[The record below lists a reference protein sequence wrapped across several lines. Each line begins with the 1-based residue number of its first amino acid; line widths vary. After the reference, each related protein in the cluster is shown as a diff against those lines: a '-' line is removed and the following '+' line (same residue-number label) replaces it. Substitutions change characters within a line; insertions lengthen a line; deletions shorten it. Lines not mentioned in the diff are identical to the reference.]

1 MSSTITFRTISAGS
15 AQAEVLYSKDDICFY
30 LTDPKTGVLRDKGH
44 DLDGISIAGKI
55 LIFPSGKG
63 SAVVQDEGLF
73 SLNENG
79 NLPAAM
85 IIETP
90 ETVLVFGALL
100 LNIPVIDSVCKDDMK
115 KLFSGVKIQLNTEK
129 KLLKVISQ

>member
-1 MSSTITFRTISAGS
+1 VNSAIEFRKISAGT
-15 AQAEVLYSKDDICFY
+15 AEAEVLYSNDDICFY

-44 DLDGISIAGKI
+44 DLDGVSVAGKI
-55 LIFPSGKG
+55 LVFPSGKG

-73 SLNENG
+73 SLKENG

-100 LNIPVIDSVCKDDMK
+100 LNIPLIDGISENDKA
-115 KLFSGVKIQLNTEK
+115 KLKNGVRLRLDTEQE
-129 KLLKVISQ
+129 LLIIVTK

>member
-1 MSSTITFRTISAGS
+1 MSSDINFRKISAG
-15 AQAEVLYSKDDICFY
+15 AAEAEVLHSKDDICFY
-30 LTDPKTGVLRDKGH
+30 LTDPKTGILRDKGH
-44 DLDGISIAGKI
+44 DLDGVSVAGKI
-55 LIFPSGKG
+55 LVFPSGKG

-73 SLNENG
+73 SLKENG

-100 LNIPVIDSVCKDDMK
+100 LNIPLIDSVSKDDMK
-115 KLFSGVKIQLNTEK
+115 KLSNGVKLQLDTEQE
-129 KLLKVISQ
+129 LLKIIK